1 MRPRGIQ
8 DVISSKG
15 YSSTQRG
22 SRGTVRVRGLRDA
35 LSAQKMTDRSIP
47 ATHAQRLSE
56 ISWLE
61 REAERLQR
69 EANIVEAN
77 LQRIRNRLSEIA
89 EYREYLL
96 AIVRESLGIVPA
108 SDPGASRASASGANR
123 LSETDSGFEIVAIEY

>member
-8 DVISSKG
+8 DVISSKD

-22 SRGTVRVRGLRDA
+22 SRGTVRVRGLRDVV
-35 LSAQKMTDRSIP
+35 LGEKMMDRSIP

-61 REAERLQR
+61 RESERLLR
-69 EANIVEAN
+69 EANIIEAN
-77 LQRIRNRLSEIA
+77 MQRIRNRLSEIA
-89 EYREYLL
+89 EHREYLL
-96 AIVRESLGIVPA
+96 AIVRESLGVVPA
-108 SDPGASRASASGANR
+108 SDPGAGRASTSGANR